1 MPNAVDPVPVRS
13 FEVDRL
19 RVRVYADRGAM
30 GLAAARHLAR
40 ALREASVGTDAGG
53 VGTGTGGAGIG
64 MVFASAPSQV
74 EALAALTRERDV
86 PWPLV
91 TAFHLDEYVGL
102 DDTHPRSFARFLREH
117 VVEKVPLAAV
127 HYLSTRD
134 ADLEAA
140 ALRYGERLRRVGL
153 AVGCIGVGEN
163 GHIAFNEPNDTD
175 FVDPRAVR
183 VIELD
188 LRSRQQQVNE
198 GLFASVDEVPTHALT
213 LTVPAILAARTLAC
227 VVPGEN
233 KAAAVARMLTG
244 PIAPDSPASALRA
257 HPAATLFLDREAAA
271 LIGR

>member
-1 MPNAVDPVPVRS
+1 MPILVDPVPVRA
-13 FEVDRL
+13 FEVERL
-19 RVRVYADRGAM
+19 LVRVYADRGAM

-40 ALREASVGTDAGG
+40 ALREAGGTDAGS
-53 VGTGTGGAGIG
+53 VGTIG

-74 EALAALTRERDV
+74 EALAALTRESDV
-86 PWPLV
+86 PWSLV

-163 GHIAFNEPNDTD
+163 GHIAFNKPNDTD
-175 FVDPRAVR
+175 FRDPRLVR

-198 GLFASVDEVPTHALT
+198 GLFGCPPT
-213 LTVPAILAARTLAC
+213 R
-227 VVPGEN
+227 
-233 KAAAVARMLTG
+233 
-244 PIAPDSPASALRA
+244 
-257 HPAATLFLDREAAA
+257 
-271 LIGR
+271 

>member
-1 MPNAVDPVPVRS
+1 MPNSVDPVPVRA

-40 ALREASVGTDAGG
+40 ALREAGDAASAAAA
-53 VGTGTGGAGIG
+53 GAVG

-74 EALAALTRERDV
+74 EALAALTRELDV
-86 PWPLV
+86 PWPAV

-127 HYLSTRD
+127 HYLSTRGG
-134 ADLEAA
+134 DLEAA
-140 ALRYGERLRRVGL
+140 AQRYGERLRRVGV

-175 FVDPRAVR
+175 FRDPRQVR

-213 LTVPAILAARTLAC
+213 LTVPAILAARTIAC
-227 VVPGEN
+227 VVPGDN

-244 PIAPDSPASALRA
+244 PIGPESPASALRE
-257 HPAATLFLDREAAA
+257 HPSATLFLYREAAA

>member
-1 MPNAVDPVPVRS
+1 MSNSADPVPVRA

-19 RVRVYADRGAM
+19 RVRVYADRPSM

-40 ALREASVGTDAGG
+40 ALREAGGAAGG
-53 VGTGTGGAGIG
+53 AGTGTGGAGIG

-74 EALAALTRERDV
+74 EVLAALTRESDV
-86 PWPLV
+86 PWPAV

-127 HYLSTRD
+127 HYLSTQG
-134 ADLEAA
+134 ADLEEAA
-140 ALRYGERLRRVGL
+140 QRYGERLRRVGL

-175 FVDPRAVR
+175 FRDPRQVR

-233 KAAAVARMLTG
+233 KAAAVARMLAG

-257 HPAATLFLDREAAA
+257 HPSATLFLDREAAA
-271 LIGR
+271 LLPA

>member
-1 MPNAVDPVPVRS
+1 MTNVVDPVPVRA

-19 RVRVYADRGAM
+19 RVRVYADRPSM

-40 ALREASVGTDAGG
+40 ALREAGDAAA
-53 VGTGTGGAGIG
+53 GAVG

-74 EALAALTRERDV
+74 EALAALTREPDV
-86 PWPLV
+86 PWPAV

-117 VVEKVPLAAV
+117 VVENVSLAAV
-127 HYLSTRD
+127 HYLSTRG
-134 ADLEAA
+134 ADLEEVAQ
-140 ALRYGERLRRVGL
+140 RYGERLRRVGL

-175 FVDPRAVR
+175 FEDPRAVR
-183 VIELD
+183 VIALD

-198 GLFASVDEVPTHALT
+198 GLFARIDEVPTHALT
-213 LTVPAILAARTLAC
+213 LTVPTILSARTIAC
-227 VVPGEN
+227 VVPGDN

-244 PIAPDSPASALRA
+244 PIGPESPASALRA
-257 HPAATLFLDREAAA
+257 HPDATLFLDAAA
-271 LIGR
+271 ASLLPA

>member
-1 MPNAVDPVPVRS
+1 MPNLVDPVPVRA
-13 FEVDRL
+13 FEVERL

-40 ALREASVGTDAGG
+40 ALREAG
-53 VGTGTGGAGIG
+53 GTGGAGIG

-74 EALAALTRERDV
+74 EVLAALTRESDV
-86 PWPLV
+86 PWPWV

-175 FVDPRAVR
+175 FRDPRLVR

-233 KAAAVARMLTG
+233 KAAAVARMLAG
-244 PIAPDSPASALRA
+244 PIAADSPASALRA
-257 HPAATLFLDREAAA
+257 HPSATLFLDREAAA
-271 LIGR
+271 LIRR